1 MCWGSGQWR
10 FNSHSVLLPG
20 SRQTWK
26 YYLTRGIET
35 SPLLLLSILPI
46 QSLYPLPIV
55 FLLGLLLLLLPP
67 RPELAVHA
75 PGCLCLASIKACP
88 PCEHSPQACLP
99 SAPSA
104 SLANLVSLTPHSSSF
119 GDIPNAHPPPTP
131 KQTPTSGAFPSP
143 VFETP
148 KPPQGSFADAS
159 GLTPRFAEEY
169 SVFNATPGNLRG
181 AQFPFADLVPA
192 TPFAPSYLGHKRLLS
207 VEELAVEIATRANIP
222 PSNPN
227 LPPPPVDPSR
237 RLPSS
242 PAALILSTKAAAA
255 NSDAHLGPAFS
266 SSRSKSPKKLRR
278 GTIEGSDA
286 AQPLSPPPS
295 AHKGGHKLAPKLNMQ
310 DDRGYG
316 HPDFGDGFQGHHDM
330 AAMMGGADD
339 MFVYPLSAPPS
350 TANFWDPA
358 MGMDLDFSTAGAA
371 FFQPSHRHTGSFD
384 WNSDIQLFQDNPV
397 PPPPPPS
404 SNQENVQPNA
414 PNMQQQQHQPLRR
427 ERMLAPKPPVTGQSA
442 AASVTASAMFQAP
455 MDDSYGMATPME
467 GVDPGLIYS
476 RPPTSSMNA
485 DFNPAMNATSANMVA
500 AAEGNSSRVMAQ
512 PRRTN
517 SLKEPKRGKM
527 PDRTFTSSPVK
538 AMGRPELN
546 RSVSD
551 NRGKKVN
558 GRGALP
564 TLAPASR
571 PTSQA
576 GMNTANANADA
587 GKPVA
592 RSSGSGR
599 ISPLKSQRRL
609 SSLAS
614 IPESASQPQLHR
626 PRTSVRF
633 TIDAHGRA
641 RAETTVMV
649 EDVGAITR
657 SRSSRE
663 LSASR
668 RSWESSD
675 DDSSTDEEPIIIP
688 SRTGS
693 FNASFALPDPR
704 KPVGSIFHSGR
715 RSISDRSRSAS
726 TPSLVT
732 PTEGDSD
739 PETIMAD
746 HPEGGGDAASEL
758 RKVVEDRQKRSML
771 MENVR
776 SQQRILGPSSSG
788 NFQASSI
795 SPPISMA
802 DSTYRM
808 NGHRIRCVCRRNEA
822 DEENGYMLQ
831 WRTMP
836 SVYICGYCANTPN
849 VAGRRAQQQHSGR
862 TSNGGHSALSSLA
875 NKTLRTLR

>member
-1 MCWGSGQWR
+1 MD
-10 FNSHSVLLPG
+10 NSRPVLVLLFC
-20 SRQTWK
+20 S
-26 YYLTRGIET
+26 
-35 SPLLLLSILPI
+35 SPLPC
-46 QSLYPLPIV
+46 
-55 FLLGLLLLLLPP
+55 
-67 RPELAVHA
+67 LAVRVA
-75 PGCLCLASIKACP
+75 
-88 PCEHSPQACLP
+88 
-99 SAPSA
+99 SA
-104 SLANLVSLTPHSSSF
+104 SASALAVPLFFFFSPVSPTRSTFDCRLDSFPALFDLHIEFLVSSSSF

-143 VFETP
+143 IFETP

-255 NSDAHLGPAFS
+255 SSDAHLGPAFS
-266 SSRSKSPKKLRR
+266 SSHAKSPKKLRR

-295 AHKGGHKLAPKLNMQ
+295 AHKGGHNKLSPKVNMQ

-384 WNSDIQLFQDNPV
+384 WNSDIQLFQDPV

-414 PNMQQQQHQPLRR
+414 PNMQHQPPRR
-427 ERMLAPKPPVTGQSA
+427 ERMLAPKPPVIGQSA

-455 MDDSYGMATPME
+455 MDDSFGLVTPME

-485 DFNPAMNATSANMVA
+485 DFNPAVNATSANVA
-500 AAEGNSSRVMAQ
+500 ATAEANSSRITAQ

-517 SLKEPKRGKM
+517 SLKETKRGKM

-551 NRGKKVN
+551 NRGKKAN

-576 GMNTANANADA
+576 GNSTTNANAEA
-587 GKPVA
+587 GKSTA

-599 ISPLKSQRRL
+599 MSPLKSQRRL

-633 TIDAHGRA
+633 TIDAQGRA

-649 EDVGAITR
+649 EEVGGIAR

-688 SRTGS
+688 SRTNS

-746 HPEGGGDAASEL
+746 HPERGGDAASEL
-758 RKVVEDRQKRSML
+758 RKVVEDRQKRSMQ
-771 MENVR
+771 MDNVR

-788 NFQASSI
+788 NFQASYI
-795 SPPISMA
+795 SPPVSMA
-802 DSTYRM
+802 DSNYRM
-808 NGHRIRCVCRRNEA
+808 DGHRIRCVCRRNEA

-831 WRTMP
+831 CESCEMWLHGKCVNISRRTMP

-849 VAGRRAQQQHSGR
+849 IAARRVQQQQQHSGR
-862 TSNGGHSALSSLA
+862 ASNGGHSALSSLA

>member
-1 MCWGSGQWR
+1 MSEDQ
-10 FNSHSVLLPG
+10 
-20 SRQTWK
+20 Q
-26 YYLTRGIET
+26 
-35 SPLLLLSILPI
+35 
-46 QSLYPLPIV
+46 
-55 FLLGLLLLLLPP
+55 
-67 RPELAVHA
+67 
-75 PGCLCLASIKACP
+75 
-88 PCEHSPQACLP
+88 
-99 SAPSA
+99 
-104 SLANLVSLTPHSSSF
+104 LVSSSF
-119 GDIPNAHPPPTP
+119 GDPNAHPPPTP
-131 KQTPTSGAFPSP
+131 KQTPTSGPFPSP

-181 AQFPFADLVPA
+181 AQFPFADFVPA

-242 PAALILSTKAAAA
+242 PAALIRSTKAAAA

-266 SSRSKSPKKLRR
+266 SSHTKSPKKVRR

-295 AHKGGHKLAPKLNMQ
+295 AHKGGPKLALKVNMQ

-339 MFVYPLSAPPS
+339 MFVYPMSAPPS

-384 WNSDIQLFQDNPV
+384 WNSDIQLFQDPV

-414 PNMQQQQHQPLRR
+414 PNMQHQPVRR
-427 ERMLAPKPPVTGQSA
+427 ERMLAPKPPVAGQSA
-442 AASVTASAMFQAP
+442 PPVTGAAMYQAS
-455 MDDSYGMATPME
+455 MDGSFGLVTPME

-476 RPPTSSMNA
+476 RPPTSSSMNA
-485 DFNPAMNATSANMVA
+485 DFNPAMNATSANVIA
-500 AAEGNSSRVMAQ
+500 AAEANSSRTLAQ

-517 SLKEPKRGKM
+517 SLKEAKRGKM

-546 RSVSD
+546 RSMSD
-551 NRGKKVN
+551 NRGKKAN

-564 TLAPASR
+564 TLAPPAR
-571 PTSQA
+571 PASQA
-576 GMNTANANADA
+576 GNNANATAEA
-587 GKPVA
+587 GKSAA
-592 RSSGSGR
+592 RPSGSGR
-599 ISPLKSQRRL
+599 MSPLKSQRRL

-641 RAETTVMV
+641 RAETTLMV
-649 EDVGAITR
+649 DEAGGITR

-675 DDSSTDEEPIIIP
+675 DESSTDEEPIIIP
-688 SRTGS
+688 SRANS

-726 TPSLVT
+726 TPSLLT
-732 PTEGDSD
+732 PNEGDSD
-739 PETIMAD
+739 PETIMTD
-746 HPEGGGDAASEL
+746 HQERGGDAASEL
-758 RKVVEDRQKRSML
+758 RKVVEDRQKRSMQ

-788 NFQASSI
+788 NFKASSI

-802 DSTYRM
+802 DSSYRTD
-808 NGHRIRCVCRRNEA
+808 GHRVRCVCSRNEA
-822 DEENGYMLQ
+822 DGENSYMLQ
-831 WRTMP
+831 CESCEMWLHGKCVNISRRTMP

-849 VAGRRAQQQHSGR
+849 VAARRAQQQNMGR
-862 TSNGGHSALSSLA
+862 AGNGGHSALSSLA

>member
-1 MCWGSGQWR
+1 MLLTSGS
-10 FNSHSVLLPG
+10 LP
-20 SRQTWK
+20 SSTLWFRPP
-26 YYLTRGIET
+26 LDT
-35 SPLLLLSILPI
+35 S
-46 QSLYPLPIV
+46 
-55 FLLGLLLLLLPP
+55 
-67 RPELAVHA
+67 
-75 PGCLCLASIKACP
+75 SIKACP
-88 PCEHSPQACLP
+88 PCEHSKACLP

-143 VFETP
+143 LFETP

-222 PSNPN
+222 PSNPS

-255 NSDAHLGPAFS
+255 SSDAHLGPAFS
-266 SSRSKSPKKLRR
+266 SSRAKSPKKLRR

-295 AHKGGHKLAPKLNMQ
+295 AHKGGHKLAPKVNMQ

-330 AAMMGGADD
+330 AAMMGGPDD

-358 MGMDLDFSTAGAA
+358 MGMDLDFSSAGAA

-384 WNSDIQLFQDNPV
+384 WNSDIQLFQDPV

-414 PNMQQQQHQPLRR
+414 PNMQHQPLRR

-442 AASVTASAMFQAP
+442 AASVTGSGMFQAP
-455 MDDSYGMATPME
+455 MDDSFGLGTPME

-485 DFNPAMNATSANMVA
+485 DDFNPAVNATSANVGA
-500 AAEGNSSRVMAQ
+500 AAEANNSRIMAQ

-517 SLKEPKRGKM
+517 SLKEIKRGKM

-551 NRGKKVN
+551 TRGKKAN

-576 GMNTANANADA
+576 GNAANNANADA
-587 GKPVA
+587 GKAAAAA

-599 ISPLKSQRRL
+599 MSPLKSQRRL

-641 RAETTVMV
+641 RAETTVLV
-649 EDVGAITR
+649 EEVGSITR

-688 SRTGS
+688 SRTNS

-746 HPEGGGDAASEL
+746 HPERGGDAASEL
-758 RKVVEDRQKRSML
+758 RKVVEDRQKRSMQ
-771 MENVR
+771 MDNVR
-776 SQQRILGPSSSG
+776 PQQRVLGPSSSG
-788 NFQASSI
+788 NFQASCI

-802 DSTYRM
+802 DSSYRM
-808 NGHRIRCVCRRNEA
+808 DGHRIRCVCRRNEA

-831 WRTMP
+831 CESCEMWLHGKCVNINRRTMP
-836 SVYICGYCANTPN
+836 SVYICGYCANTPT
-849 VAGRRAQQQHSGR
+849 VAARRAQQQHSGR
-862 TSNGGHSALSSLA
+862 ASNGGHSTLSSLA